1 MTDSY
6 FLIPTVIAHIF
17 NPAAELIIP
26 TKTPVNKVNTEIET
40 QPLAAEMKKRKCSK

>member
-17 NPAAELIIP
+17 NTELIIP

-40 QPLAAEMKKRKCSK
+40 QSLTAEMKKRKCSK